1 MSIDHVQFV
10 FGLSES
16 PNYVSWKADSGSETK
31 FGYRTLQMQKEVQD
45 KNFFEA
51 KNSNGM
57 SDLAKCQTCGLRVNV
72 NCCQW

>member
-1 MSIDHVQFV
+1 MCRGKQIQEVK
-10 FGLSES
+10 
-16 PNYVSWKADSGSETK
+16 PK

-57 SDLAKCQTCGLRVNV
+57 SDLAKCQTCGLRVYV